1 MIKSLKNGLCIA
13 FSMYSIIPM
22 PHVPWKR
29 ENMRYALCFLPL
41 VGALIGLCEW
51 LWFIFC
57 FGSKMAPLFY
67 AVGATLIP
75 VLVSGGI
82 HLDGLTDTCDAL
94 GSHAEPE
101 KRLEIMKDPHVGA
114 FGVLGMVAF
123 LMTEAALFAQVYEKP
138 YILFPIW
145 VGFVGARMAGAAA
158 IISIPCAKNTGLAY
172 VFSANS
178 ERQAAAR
185 VLHIQQI
192 AFVLVCMLMQLK
204 VYMVFLLAVYF
215 AWSYLYERFCVTKF
229 GGITGDLAG
238 FLISTMELAFVAAA
252 AFGGTFL

>member
-1 MIKSLKNGLCIA
+1 MKGLRNGLCIA
-13 FSMYSIIPM
+13 LSMYSIIPM

-41 VGALIGLCEW
+41 VGVLIGVCEW

-57 FGSKMAPLFY
+57 FGSGMASLFY
-67 AVGATLIP
+67 AVGATLLP
-75 VLVSGGI
+75 VLISGGI

-123 LMTEAALFAQVYEKP
+123 LMTEVALFAQVYEKP

-145 VGFVGARMAGAAA
+145 VGFLAARMAGACA
-158 IISIPCAKNTGLAY
+158 IVSIPCAKNTGLAY
-172 VFSANS
+172 VFAANS
-178 ERQAAAR
+178 ERESAAR
-185 VLHIQQI
+185 VLRIQQI
-192 AFVLVCMLMQLK
+192 CFVLIAMLMQLRP
-204 VYMVFLLAVYF
+204 YMVILLAVYF
-215 AWSYLYERFCVTKF
+215 AWGYLYEKFCMTKF

-238 FLISTMELAFVAAA
+238 FLICTMELLFVAAA
-252 AFGGTFL
+252 AFGGVFL